1 MVEFIIGPAGTGK
14 TTCMLG
20 KIKKRCTEA
29 EKLCCIVPEQF
40 SQNFDKKLYH
50 FLGAQS
56 FNEVSSLSFTGLARQ
71 LFQLYGDP
79 NRKGVF
85 ADEMSKMIL
94 TYQAIDIAMSRPEA
108 ISSFRRQ
115 SLQSGFAEDIIKLI
129 RDMKRTGISPD
140 MLIEKSRFLD
150 RKLMD
155 KTNDIAAIYLEYQR
169 LMKEYGFKDELDNIR
184 EAAAVASLNGYFVGK
199 TVYLDEFESF
209 TADQYEMIRCMIS
222 SADNVCITLRT
233 DNVNDG
239 EYTLFE
245 IVNDSYRRIL
255 QICCELN
262 QKTKITVCETNYRFV
277 SPDLEYISVNAVRNR
292 AYVPSKAPKAEN
304 IRIFEARD
312 MYNEAEYVC
321 ATIKHLIYEDRELRY
336 RDIAIISNDIAA
348 YTDVLKAALKRYD
361 IPYFLSIEKSADHTA
376 VMVFFL
382 TLLDILCSRKFH
394 SEQIFRLIKSGLL
407 DNITL
412 NDASLLENYCYKW
425 CVDGD
430 MWKRPFTAAD
440 NELERIETIRKAV
453 IDPVISTKKKMRKCG
468 TAAEI
473 CALLYDYLV
482 ECHAERNTSQLMR
495 KLIENN
501 KDYEA
506 AELKRLWG
514 CLIEIL
520 DSINDTLG
528 NKELPFNDA
537 AKIIR
542 SMVGRIQ
549 YSVPP
554 QKIDAI
560 TVASA
565 RMARLDAPKVVFIMG
580 ANDGDFP
587 NQINV
592 HGLFSQADRSKLAEN
607 GIELSTPIAELIAS
621 ERLVVYKAVSA
632 ASHKL
637 FISYPL
643 SDLGGQAKYPA
654 QIVDSIIGLFND
666 ESIRRTDSDVPVDYY
681 AVTLHSAFYH
691 YMQEMGTSDTLT
703 ASIRNVLMASPEY
716 RKRLFYVFE
725 RSNMKHD
732 YNIDKSIMEKLQC
745 FEPLKLSS
753 TGLEEYNLCHFKYFC
768 DKCLRLHI
776 NEKVQLD
783 ARIAGELTHNCFYG
797 ILGSR
802 TKADFINMSYS
813 DIKEEIH
820 KCSEEY
826 RSSELSGDFGKD
838 PKFELI
844 FNKLTERMSEVFM
857 YTQQALMVSDFTPH
871 DFELDLRSSHSVIL
885 PFGDDKHLSF
895 GGIIDRADICNIND
909 RDYLRIIDYKS
920 SRKKITA
927 ETLAGG
933 INMQMLLYLFA
944 STDRGGIYEGYEP
957 AGVLYSTVRISD
969 VGLENSKIDCKNT
982 NAVKQALRT
991 SGLVLSDTDI
1001 LEAMEKGINGEFIPV
1016 KLDKNGVP
1024 DRYSECISPEGMT
1037 LLRNYTYGKLI
1048 DMAESLYSGNVEA
1061 VPLALN
1067 GVKPCSYCNYSN
1079 ICDNSEMDSS
1089 RTCSEDEIAEVEE
1102 ILNKKF
1108 KTEEEK

>member
-14 TTCMLG
+14 TTCMFG
-20 KIKKRCTEA
+20 KIKKRCTQA

-50 FLGAQS
+50 FIGAHS
-56 FNEVSSLSFTGLARQ
+56 FNEIVSLSFTGLARQ

-79 NRKGVF
+79 NRKGIF

-94 TYQAIDIAMSRPEA
+94 TYQAIDIALSRPEA
-108 ISSFRRQ
+108 LSSFRRQ
-115 SLQSGFAEDIIKLI
+115 SLQSGFAEDIINLI
-129 RDMKRTGISPD
+129 RDMKRMGISPD
-140 MLIEKSRFLD
+140 MLLERSRFLD
-150 RKLMD
+150 MKLMD
-155 KTNDIAAIYLEYQR
+155 KTNDIAAIYIEYQR

-184 EAAAVASLNGYFVGK
+184 EAASVASLNGYFTGK

-233 DNVNDG
+233 DNVNEG

-245 IVNDSYRRIL
+245 IVNDSYHKIL
-255 QICCELN
+255 QICRELN
-262 QKTKITVCETNYRFV
+262 KETKITVCEKNYRFA
-277 SPDLEYISVNAVRNR
+277 SADLEYISVNAVRNSG
-292 AYVPSKAPKAEN
+292 YDPFKAPKAEN
-304 IRIFEARD
+304 ISIFEARD

-321 ATIKHLIYEDRELRY
+321 ATIKHLIYEDKELRY
-336 RDIAIISNDIAA
+336 SDIAIISNDIAA

-382 TLLDILCSRKFH
+382 TLMDILCSRKFR

-407 DNITL
+407 DITL

-430 MWKRPFTAAD
+430 MWKSPFTAAD
-440 NELERIETIRKAV
+440 NELEKLEAIRKVV
-453 IDPVISTKKKMRKCG
+453 IEPVAALKEKLRKSSTASDICG
-468 TAAEI
+468 
-473 CALLYDYLV
+473 LLYDYLI

-506 AELKRLWG
+506 SELKRLWG

-528 NKELPFNDA
+528 SREVPFSDA

-554 QKIDAI
+554 QKLDAV

-565 RMARLDAPKVVFIMG
+565 RMARLDSPKVVFIMG

-607 GIELSTPIAELIAS
+607 GIELSTPISELIAA
-621 ERLVVYKAVSA
+621 ERLVVYKAISA

-637 FISYPL
+637 FISYSL

-654 QIVDSIIGLFND
+654 RIVDSIISLFND
-666 ESIRRTDSDVPVDYY
+666 ETIRRKDSDVPVDYY

-691 YMQEMGTSDTLT
+691 YMQEIGTSDTLI
-703 ASIRNVLMASPEY
+703 ASIRSVLMDSPEY
-716 RKRLFYVFE
+716 RQRLFYVFE
-725 RSNMKHD
+725 RSNMRHD

-745 FEPLKLSS
+745 FEPFKLSS

-776 NEKVQLD
+776 NEKIQLD
-783 ARIAGELTHNCFYG
+783 ARIAGELSHNCFYG

-802 TKADFINMSYS
+802 SKADFLNMSYS
-813 DIKEEIH
+813 DIKEEIN

-838 PKFELI
+838 PKFQLI

-857 YTQQALMVSDFTPH
+857 YTQQSLMVSDFTPH
-871 DFELDLRSSHSVIL
+871 DFELDLRRSHSVVL
-885 PFGDDKHLSF
+885 PFGDDKQLSF
-895 GGIIDRADICNIND
+895 GGVIDRADICKIND

-927 ETLAGG
+927 ETLANG

-944 STDRGGIYEGYEP
+944 STDKGGIYEGYEP
-957 AGVLYSTVRISD
+957 AGVLYSPVRISD
-969 VGLENSKIDCKNT
+969 VGLENSKIDCKNS

-991 SGLVLSDTDI
+991 NGLVLGDTDI
-1001 LEAMEKGINGEFIPV
+1001 LEAMEKGVNGEFIPV
-1016 KLDKNGVP
+1016 KFDKNGVP
-1024 DRYSECISPEGMT
+1024 DRYSECISAEGMT
-1037 LLRNYTYGKLI
+1037 LLRKYTYSKLI
-1048 DMAESLYSGNVEA
+1048 DMAESLYSGNVDA
-1061 VPLALN
+1061 VPLVLN

-1079 ICDNSEMDSS
+1079 ICGNSESDSS
-1089 RTCSEDEIAEVEE
+1089 RTCSDTEIAEAEE
-1102 ILNKKF
+1102 ILNKKYNR
-1108 KTEEEK
+1108 EEEK